1 MAPDHSQ
8 QPAAYRQLPTVLDSV
23 RRALGRSKPLARP
36 PVPPEIAEPIT
47 RLVHADIGLSEL
59 FQQTAAA
66 NKIEVEALRVEDLG
80 KQLGAFLNAA
90 SCHRIALP
98 DSKFLQQL
106 QIETSLKRQG
116 FETRRWDKMTLDE
129 LYEFDAGV
137 TDVYCAVAESG
148 SLVVRA
154 SAEHGRA
161 LSLVPPIHVAIVQPR
176 DFVPDLLDLFEKLG
190 QEGTAGGTVLVS
202 GPSKTSDIEMNL
214 VIGVHGPMRVKAF
227 VLA

>member
-1 MAPDHSQ
+1 MASDPS
-8 QPAAYRQLPTVLDSV
+8 QLPTLLASV
-23 RRALGRSKPLARP
+23 RRALGRSQPLAQP
-36 PVPPEIAEPIT
+36 PVPPEIPEPIT

-59 FQQTAAA
+59 FQHTAKA
-66 NKIEVEALRVEDLG
+66 NGIEVEALRVEGLG

-116 FETRRWDKMTLDE
+116 FETRRWDKLTLDE

-137 TDVYCAVAESG
+137 TDVYCAVAETG
-148 SLVVRA
+148 SLVMRA
-154 SAEHGRA
+154 SPEHGRA
-161 LSLVPPIHVAIVQPR
+161 LSLVPPVHVAIFQPR
-176 DFVPDLLDLFEKLG
+176 DFLPDLLDLFEKLTR
-190 QEGTAGGTVLVS
+190 EGTHAGTVLIS

-214 VIGVHGPMRVKAF
+214 VVGVHGPMRVKAF

>member
-1 MAPDHSQ
+1 MDSDPS
-8 QPAAYRQLPTVLDSV
+8 QLPTLLDSV
-23 RRALGRSKPLARP
+23 RRALGRSTPLAHP

-47 RLVHADIGLSEL
+47 RLVHSDIGLSEL
-59 FQQTAAA
+59 FQQTAKA

-98 DSKFLQQL
+98 NSKFLQQL

-116 FETRRWDKMTLDE
+116 FETHRWDKLRLDE
-129 LYEFDAGV
+129 MYDFDAGV
-137 TDVYCAVAESG
+137 TDVYCAVAETG
-148 SLVVRA
+148 SLVMRA
-154 SAEHGRA
+154 SPEHGRA
-161 LSLVPPIHVAIVQPR
+161 LSLVPPVHAAILQPR
-176 DFVPDLLDLFEKLG
+176 DFLPDLLDLFEKL
-190 QEGTAGGTVLVS
+190 QREGTQGGTVLIS

-214 VIGVHGPMRVKAF
+214 VTGVHGPMRVKAF